1 MLLIVSLL
9 YYITITFENKQPTI
23 QIIKGDEH
31 VFVAGIDGGG
41 SKTAAVVADA
51 QGQVLGVGRA
61 GCGNHQ
67 INGVQEA
74 VANMRRALH
83 AALEQAGLEEHQLSF
98 VQYGLA
104 GADRPHDF
112 AILRPEIEAQLS
124 HAAYDIICDVFE
136 GLRLVTADPAGVVL
150 VCGSNTNAAGRSKDG
165 NTAVVGGAG
174 TLFGDRAGG
183 YYLADQAFGRAIRA
197 WEGREPHTT
206 LIERIPAALGFDGMA
221 EMIDHY
227 LDIDLTSAPLP
238 LVLIVHEAASAGDW
252 LAIELLED
260 MGQELGT
267 AAVAV
272 LNQLGPMSHQP
283 VPIVLTGSIL
293 QHGRHPLL
301 LQTLTARVQAAYPN
315 AYPVIPVLP
324 PMFGAL
330 LMAMDRAGIET
341 SADTVSHF
349 ESYLEA
355 NKP

>member
-1 MLLIVSLL
+1 M
-9 YYITITFENKQPTI
+9 
-23 QIIKGDEH
+23 
-31 VFVAGIDGGG
+31 FVAGVDGGG
-41 SKTAAVVADA
+41 SKTEAIIADA
-51 QGQVLGVGRA
+51 QGHVLGVGRA

-67 INGVQEA
+67 INGVQAA
-74 VANMRRALH
+74 VANIRQALC
-83 AALEQAGLEEHQLSF
+83 AALEQAGLEEHELTF
-98 VQYGLA
+98 VHYGLA

-112 AILRPEIEAQLS
+112 EILRPEIEAQLP
-124 HAAYDIICDVFE
+124 HTPYTIECDVFE
-136 GLRLVTADPAGVVL
+136 GLRIATADHTGVVL

-165 NTAVVGGAG
+165 KTAVVGGTG

-206 LIERIPAALGFDGMA
+206 LVERIPAALGFERMA
-221 EMIDHY
+221 DMVEHY
-227 LDIDLTSAPLP
+227 LKLDPPSAPLP
-238 LVLIVHEAASAGDW
+238 LVLIVHEEASAGDW

-260 MGQELGT
+260 MGRELGT

-272 LNQLGPMSHQP
+272 LSKLGEMKQQP

-301 LQTLTARVQAAYPN
+301 LSALTDRVQAAYPN

-330 LMAMDRAGIET
+330 LTAMDQAGIET
-341 SADTVSHF
+341 SADTLSQF